1 MQRTPQANLFA
12 AASEPLA
19 ARMRPRTLDE
29 FIGQDHVLGPGRLLR
44 RAILADRL
52 SSVIFHGP
60 PGTGKTTLARV
71 IAGATKADFV
81 AMNAVL
87 SGVKDIRE
95 AIAAAEQRQSLGK
108 RTLLF
113 IDEVH
118 RFNKAQQDALLPSV
132 EAGVVTFIGATT
144 ENPFFEVNPA
154 LVSRSRIFQ
163 LVPLGEEDLRRVVHA
178 ALADEER
185 GFGRLHVHL
194 DAEALDHL
202 VSVANG
208 DARSLLNALE
218 LAVVTT
224 EPNAEGVVQVDRGT
238 AEESIQKR
246 AVLYDKEGDA
256 HFDVISAFIKSVR
269 GSDPDAALYWLA
281 KMVHAGEDPRF
292 IFRRL
297 RILAS
302 EDVGLADPQALVHT
316 EAAAQAYEAVGMPEG
331 RYHLA
336 QATLYLATTEKS
348 NSTLAFFDA
357 LAAVEREGRG
367 EVPAHLKDGN
377 RDAEGFGHGQG
388 YLYPHAYRDH
398 WVAQQYLPG
407 ALQGR
412 LFYQPS
418 RQGYEAGIADQV
430 ARRREAQLAAMLEG
444 DADAPPE
451 ILSWSPGDDARDR
464 WLARTTSGMGESVAQ
479 LRDALFERLRLA
491 RHHRVL
497 DLSGGSGWVTFEA
510 VRRTPEG
517 QVWTLCATEAQRDV
531 IEGATRH
538 LPELERP
545 VVLVGHE
552 DLPRVFEAAGT
563 SLGEENGEGPTR
575 FDVIVAVRRAS
586 EASEADRAALAT
598 MLDGLV
604 EGGEAWF
611 VDPLP
616 AEGTRLHE
624 LVKDRE
630 DLSGDLLR
638 ALEVVETRAYE
649 KASGARFRFDPE
661 AWVAELERHPGFE
674 VMLDRSHLEGM
685 RRLPSRAFDAWFAE
699 DAPFRRELLAEGHDE
714 AQVNTVE
721 RALRAAA
728 QDRDVP
734 WRTAWAWIH
743 VVRSARN

>member
-1 MQRTPQANLFA
+1 
-12 AASEPLA
+12 
-19 ARMRPRTLDE
+19 
-29 FIGQDHVLGPGRLLR
+29 
-44 RAILADRL
+44 
-52 SSVIFHGP
+52 
-60 PGTGKTTLARV
+60 
-71 IAGATKADFV
+71 
-81 AMNAVL
+81 
-87 SGVKDIRE
+87 
-95 AIAAAEQRQSLGK
+95 
-108 RTLLF
+108 
-113 IDEVH
+113 VH
-118 RFNKAQQDALLPSV
+118 
-132 EAGVVTFIGATT
+132 
-144 ENPFFEVNPA
+144 
-154 LVSRSRIFQ
+154 
-163 LVPLGEEDLRRVVHA
+163 
-178 ALADEER
+178 
-185 GFGRLHVHL
+185 
-194 DAEALDHL
+194 
-202 VSVANG
+202 
-208 DARSLLNALE
+208 
-218 LAVVTT
+218 
-224 EPNAEGVVQVDRGT
+224 VDRGT

>member
-185 GFGRLHVHL
+185 GFGRLGVEL

-224 EPNAEGVVQVDRGT
+224 EPDVEGVVNVDRGT

-367 EVPAHLKDGN
+367 EVPTHLKDGN

-451 ILSWSPGDDARDR
+451 SLSWSPGDDARDR

-479 LRDALFERLRLA
+479 IRDALFERLRLA

-552 DLPRVFEAAGT
+552 DLPRVLEAAGT
-563 SLGEENGEGPTR
+563 SHGEAKGEGPPR
-575 FDVIVAVRRAS
+575 FDMIVAVRRAS
-586 EASEADRAALAT
+586 EASWADRAALVT
-598 MLDGLV
+598 MLGWLA
-604 EGGEAWF
+604 EGGDAWF
-611 VDPLP
+611 VDPRP

-624 LVKDRE
+624 LVKDRD
-630 DLSGDLLR
+630 DLSGALLR
-638 ALEVVETRAYE
+638 ALEVVETRAYA
-649 KASGARFRFDPE
+649 KASEARFRFDPE

-674 VMLDRSHLEGM
+674 VTLDRSHLEGV

-699 DAPFRRELLAEGHDE
+699 GAPFRRELLAEGLDE
-714 AQVNTVE
+714 GQVNILE
-721 RALRAAA
+721 RALRTGA

-743 VVRSARN
+743 VVRSSRS

>member
-1 MQRTPQANLFA
+1 MQRTPQTNLFA

-71 IAGATKADFV
+71 IAGATRADFV

-87 SGVKDIRE
+87 SGVKDLRE
-95 AIAAAEQRQSLGK
+95 AIAAAEQRQMLGK

-178 ALADEER
+178 ALADDER
-185 GFGRLHVHL
+185 GFGRLDVQL
-194 DAEALDHL
+194 DEEALAHL
-202 VSVANG
+202 VNVANG

-224 EPNAEGVVQVDRGT
+224 EPDAAGVVHVDRVT

-292 IFRRL
+292 ILRRL

-302 EDVGLADPQALVHT
+302 EDVGLADPHALVHT

-348 NSTLAFFDA
+348 NSALAFFDA

-367 EVPAHLKDGN
+367 EVPTHLKDGN

-418 RQGYEAGIADQV
+418 NQGYEAGIATRV
-430 ARRREAQLAAMLEG
+430 ARRREAQLAAMLDE
-444 DADAPPE
+444 DVHAPPE
-451 ILSWSPGDDARDR
+451 ILSWSPGEDARDR

-479 LRDALFERLRLA
+479 LRDVLFDRLHLA
-491 RHHRVL
+491 RH
-497 DLSGGSGWVTFEA
+497 
-510 VRRTPEG
+510 
-517 QVWTLCATEAQRDV
+517 
-531 IEGATRH
+531 
-538 LPELERP
+538 
-545 VVLVGHE
+545 
-552 DLPRVFEAAGT
+552 
-563 SLGEENGEGPTR
+563 
-575 FDVIVAVRRAS
+575 
-586 EASEADRAALAT
+586 
-598 MLDGLV
+598 
-604 EGGEAWF
+604 
-611 VDPLP
+611 
-616 AEGTRLHE
+616 
-624 LVKDRE
+624 
-630 DLSGDLLR
+630 
-638 ALEVVETRAYE
+638 
-649 KASGARFRFDPE
+649 
-661 AWVAELERHPGFE
+661 
-674 VMLDRSHLEGM
+674 
-685 RRLPSRAFDAWFAE
+685 
-699 DAPFRRELLAEGHDE
+699 
-714 AQVNTVE
+714 
-721 RALRAAA
+721 
-728 QDRDVP
+728 
-734 WRTAWAWIH
+734 
-743 VVRSARN
+743 